1 MSHDIWHNVNRTRAS
16 YQRSAIAIVRKAL
29 NLYYAPIFARLKDD
43 LPNDGLI
50 NSLDKEII
58 RQMFIDIHFLVG
70 KKFAGGVFKS
80 FMKKTQTFAEDV
92 FMFNVI
98 NSIDNE
104 GAIMIQH
111 VDDASKAIVR
121 RVIAQEVKRGE
132 GIPQIALEV
141 SKAIKVINFKRGIT
155 IARTEVIRASNS
167 GALTG
172 ANMTGLALNKEW
184 ISTLD
189 GRTRRPE
196 LGEGGFDH
204 YEKFPRGADGEKVDK
219 DDMFRGSGQAL
230 RYPAD
235 WQGSA
240 ANTINCRCT
249 LGFKRKIAI

>member
-1 MSHDIWHNVNRTRAS
+1 
-16 YQRSAIAIVRKAL
+16 
-29 NLYYAPIFARLKDD
+29 
-43 LPNDGLI
+43 
-50 NSLDKEII
+50 
-58 RQMFIDIHFLVG
+58 
-70 KKFAGGVFKS
+70 
-80 FMKKTQTFAEDV
+80 
-92 FMFNVI
+92 
-98 NSIDNE
+98 
-104 GAIMIQH
+104 MIQH
-111 VDDASKAIVR
+111 VDEASKAIVR

-204 YEKFPRGADGEKVDK
+204 YEKFPRGADGEVVDK

-249 LGFKRKIAI
+249 LGFGRKITK

>member
-189 GRTRRPE
+189 SRIRTIAS
-196 LGEGGFDH
+196 GDVFDH
-204 YEKFPRGADGEKVDK
+204 RRADGEKVDK
-219 DDMFRGSGQAL
+219 DDMFRKTGEPL
-230 RYPAD
+230 RYPVD
-235 WQGSA
+235 WKGSA
-240 ANTINCRCT
+240 GNIVNCRCT
-249 LGFKRKIAI
+249 LGFGRKITK